1 MDPFAFGVERDLR
14 ARQVSQIWPPNSGF
28 LAKSSPERNSQ
39 TDWRRRQSRANYSPL
54 RTRKNTGK
62 TPLSRQFREPSSPGT
77 VHPSRSYNQDMDGG
91 ISSEQGITG
100 LASAASR
107 FSVFGSGLNSR
118 LKSSSWSRLKAIMA
132 GIRSSSD
139 CATTKAR
146 EALSKSILVKL
157 DPKALLGCYA
167 SKIGG
172 AS

>member
-1 MDPFAFGVERDLR
+1 
-14 ARQVSQIWPPNSGF
+14 
-28 LAKSSPERNSQ
+28 
-39 TDWRRRQSRANYSPL
+39 
-54 RTRKNTGK
+54 
-62 TPLSRQFREPSSPGT
+62 
-77 VHPSRSYNQDMDGG
+77 MDGG
-91 ISSEQGITG
+91 ISSEQGITW

>member
-1 MDPFAFGVERDLR
+1 
-14 ARQVSQIWPPNSGF
+14 
-28 LAKSSPERNSQ
+28 
-39 TDWRRRQSRANYSPL
+39 
-54 RTRKNTGK
+54 
-62 TPLSRQFREPSSPGT
+62 
-77 VHPSRSYNQDMDGG
+77 MDGG

-157 DPKALLGCYA
+157 DPKALLG
-167 SKIGG
+167 
-172 AS
+172 